1 MQTVKTYVRT
11 ILRVVSL
18 RAVLIGMK
26 LLKHQ
31 SALSPADD
39 SPLFSTCTCHGLV
52 TWSTCPAEAAADVP
66 HVAVRPSAAAA
77 AATAPVS
84 AVSEGFAGAAD
95 AGGSRYEADAC
106 AEWRG

>member
-39 SPLFSTCTCHGLV
+39 SPLFSACACHGLV
-52 TWSTCPAEAAADVP
+52 TWSTCPAEAAAGVR

-77 AATAPVS
+77 APVS
-84 AVSEGFAGAAD
+84 AVSEGFAGAAG